1 MTQDTKDQIANLER
15 QKIVLAD
22 RLEHLSYTDNLVK
35 MVAIE
40 SEIFEIEDTIKKL
53 TAQNI
58 GFQVVD
64 RTQAHV
70 IIKYKKGYK
79 ESRNDIKRTIFG
91 KASSRFV

>member
-1 MTQDTKDQIANLER
+1 MIKTMTQDTKDQIANLER

-53 TAQNI
+53 TA
-58 GFQVVD
+58 
-64 RTQAHV
+64 
-70 IIKYKKGYK
+70 
-79 ESRNDIKRTIFG
+79 
-91 KASSRFV
+91 